1 MKLGNIMHMKFS
13 DILDSSCTQNKVF
26 DLMKSAI
33 DSFLNGIN
41 NTIFA

>member
-1 MKLGNIMHMKFS
+1 MHMKFS
-13 DILDSSCTQNKVF
+13 DILDNNCTQPKVF
-26 DLMKSAI
+26 DLMKSSI